1 MPHKSPRVAA
11 ALMASAWAIDP
22 VKVRPLRALAMR
34 ALAGEEI
41 SEHERAANRVGQG
54 RQADAAK
61 PQGSVAIVPVVG
73 TIVHRAE
80 QADDISGPG
89 AVSAARL
96 RSQIRQLANDESIGS
111 ILLDIESP
119 GGSVDGIAELAQE
132 IKAAS
137 MVKPVVASAN
147 AYAAS
152 AAYWIASQAGE
163 VVITPSG
170 ELGSIGVY
178 SLHEDDSQMLE
189 AMGVKVSVIR
199 AGAHKIEANPFE
211 PLTEEA
217 RSDMQATV
225 NRYYDE
231 FTAAVARGRGI
242 SVSTVR
248 REPWGQGRMVGARQA
263 VEVGL
268 ADRVETIEETVT
280 RLARGKGVIRKARSR
295 AELTSFKL
303 GFA

>member
-41 SEHERAANRVGQG
+41 SDQDRVANRVGQG
-54 RQADAAK
+54 RSASPAK
-61 PQGSVAIVPVVG
+61 PQGSVAIVPIVG
-73 TIVHRAE
+73 TIVHRVE

-89 AVSAARL
+89 GVSAARL
-96 RSQIRQLANDESIGS
+96 RSQIRQLANDDSVGS

-119 GGSVDGIAELAQE
+119 GGSVDGIAELGQD
-132 IKAAS
+132 IRAAS
-137 MVKPVVASAN
+137 MIKPVVASAN

-178 SLHEDDSQMLE
+178 SLHEDDSQLLE
-189 AMGVKVSVIR
+189 TMGVKISVIR

-211 PLTEEA
+211 PLSEEA

-225 NRYYDE
+225 DRYYEE
-231 FTAAVARGRGI
+231 FTAAVARGRGL
-242 SVSTVR
+242 SASTVR
-248 REPWGQGRMVGARQA
+248 KEPWGQGRMVGAKRA

-268 ADRVETIEETVT
+268 ADRVETIEETVA
-280 RLARGKGVIRKARSR
+280 RLANGKGVIRQSRNKADMTR
-295 AELTSFKL
+295 LKL